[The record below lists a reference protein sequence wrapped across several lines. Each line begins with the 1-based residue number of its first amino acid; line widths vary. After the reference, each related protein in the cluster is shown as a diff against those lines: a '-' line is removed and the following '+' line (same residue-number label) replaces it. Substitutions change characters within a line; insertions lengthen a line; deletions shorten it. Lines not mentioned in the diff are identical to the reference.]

1 MILDLQDR
9 HGYSGDNAHLFL
21 IPRDANLVDFGKN
34 RVDFSKNLV

>member
-1 MILDLQDR
+1 MILDPTGR
-9 HGYSGDNAHLFL
+9 HGYSGDNAPLFL